1 MTEMKKYVYV
11 LVLLAASAC
20 NVSQKPKPDTSVPT
34 EWAKNMIWYQIFPER
49 FANGDT
55 TNDPTI
61 ASISTPSASFPVPDD
76 WALTPWT
83 SDWFTMEPWAVKTGK
98 DLKETTQHRRY
109 GGDLQGVMNKLDY
122 LSDLGITAIYF
133 NPLNDAP
140 SLHKYDARNYH
151 HIDINFGP
159 DPTGDLKLMATE
171 DPSNPATWKWTSADR
186 LFLDLVDSL
195 HRRGIRVIMD
205 YSWNHTGVLFWAWQ
219 DIIKNQEKS
228 PYRDW
233 YEIVRFDDPATPEN
247 EFEYKGWLN
256 IMSLPELKKVDV
268 PVARVSG
275 HPYEGNIALGPKKH
289 ILDVTSRWLAPD
301 GDTAR
306 GIDGF
311 RLDVADQIPMGFWRE
326 YRSYVKAIKPD
337 AYLTGEIWWEKWP
350 DEMMNPVPYCS
361 GDIFDAVMFY
371 QIYRPARCFF
381 AQPDEPI
388 DAAAFADSL
397 NFQWNRLAEPF
408 RYSQMNVNATHDS
421 PRLLTC
427 FANKGKYKFH
437 NSPYDDPGNISGRPD
452 EEVYARVRL
461 YLVHQ
466 FTNIGAPSI
475 WAGDEMGMWGG
486 DDPDPRKPLWWPE
499 FTFDP
504 ETRTNIQPGPK
515 QFDQVSFNND
525 HYRFVKQL
533 VRLRK
538 DNPVLVDG
546 KIEFL
551 VTDGEVLVYRRY
563 TDKTQIVVAFNVS
576 TNPLEVN
583 IPEGKWQNLPD
594 GKTINGGKVSM
605 EGLSALVLKPGS

>member
-1 MTEMKKYVYV
+1 MKKYLYAFIF
-11 LVLLAASAC
+11 LTAGAC
-20 NVSQKPKPDTSVPT
+20 TVSQKAEPDTTIPPA
-34 EWAKNMIWYQIFPER
+34 WAKNMVWYQIFPER

-61 ASISTPSASFPVPDD
+61 ASITTPSASFPVPDD

-83 SDWFTMEPWAVKTGK
+83 SDWFTMETWAAETGK
-98 DLKETTQHRRY
+98 ELKETTQHRRY
-109 GGDLQGVMNKLDY
+109 GGDLKGVMNKLNY

-159 DPTGDLKLMATE
+159 DPEGDMKLMATE
-171 DPSNPATWKWTSADR
+171 NPGDPATWKWTSADR

-219 DIIKNQEKS
+219 DLVKNQEKS

-233 YEIVRFDDPATPEN
+233 YEIVRFDDPGTPEN

-275 HPYEGNIALGPKKH
+275 HPYEGNIAEGPKKH
-289 ILDVTSRWLAPD
+289 ILEVTRRWLAPD
-301 GDTAR
+301 GDTAK

-326 YRSYVKAIKPD
+326 YRTYVKAIKPE

-361 GDIFDAVMFY
+361 GDVFDAVMFY
-371 QIYRPARCFF
+371 QIYRPARSLF

-388 DAAAFADSL
+388 DAAAFVDSL

-437 NSPYDDPGNISGRPD
+437 NSPYDDPRNISGKPD

-504 ETRTNIQPGPK
+504 ETRTNIQTGPK
-515 QFDQVSFNND
+515 EYDQVGFNNN
-525 HYRFVKQL
+525 HFKFVKQL
-533 VRLRK
+533 IRLRK

-551 VTDGEVLVYRRY
+551 VADGPVLVYRRY
-563 TDKTQIVVAFNVS
+563 TDKAQMVMVFNVS
-576 TNPLEVN
+576 TTPHEVE
-583 IPEGKWQNLPD
+583 IPEGKWQNLLD
-594 GKTINGGKVSM
+594 GKTINGGKVSL
-605 EGLSALVLKPGS
+605 EGLSALVLKPGN